1 MRGSK
6 TKGQSDRKTEGSGNE
21 WQGLVRKLVS
31 LGHVEDRHSPTQATR
46 DDEQVLFDG
55 EVDGVRC
62 LLLRSRTA
70 VVPPVI
76 LSPREREIVRM
87 IAKGLPNKT
96 IADVLEISGWTVC
109 SHLRRIF
116 SKLGVNSRAA
126 MVARVLEIPQ
136 LEQKLMARPELETR
150 VPQEVRSERIGPL
163 AVVSAEVRG

>member
-6 TKGQSDRKTEGSGNE
+6 TKRRLDGKVEESVGE
-21 WQGLVRKLVS
+21 WQGLVRKLVLR
-31 LGHVEDRHSPTQATR
+31 LGRVGDSPVHENR
-46 DDEQVLFDG
+46 EEEQVLFDG

-126 MVARVLEIPQ
+126 MVARVLEMPQ
-136 LEQKLMARPELETR
+136 LAKKHMVRPGLETHAT
-150 VPQEVRSERIGPL
+150 PEIGSERVRPL
-163 AVVSAEVRG
+163 AVVSEAIRE